1 MLYTNDLIPSLYC
14 NFGLKTGESKV
25 LFKVQIV
32 FLQLQNYI
40 FFHKKKDHKNK
51 KLQMQINY
59 KEYLYEE
66 HFYPL

>member
-32 FLQLQNYI
+32 FLQLQNHI
-40 FFHKKKDHKNK
+40 FFLKKKDQKNK

-59 KEYLYEE
+59 EEYLYKK
-66 HFYPL
+66 HFYAL